1 MIHCVSTQNAS
12 QVTQGT
18 IAITKQSKAGRPPTF
33 LSAQKSMLTPEELA
47 GDAGK
52 SSITDGR
59 VGRLWLALTS
69 VVNGNGCSGTSG
81 RGTAPAQLLFP
92 ESSAESRLLQRWAEF
107 VGSMT
112 VSDLN
117 LQMIVRRTATI
128 SSLPNGPVT
137 GPRHLAFGSGA

>member
-69 VVNGNGCSGTSG
+69 VVNGNGCSWDIWARDRPRPTTIPRVLCGKPVTTKMG
-81 RGTAPAQLLFP
+81 R
-92 ESSAESRLLQRWAEF
+92 
-107 VGSMT
+107 
-112 VSDLN
+112 
-117 LQMIVRRTATI
+117 VRRLYD
-128 SSLPNGPVT
+128 SQ
-137 GPRHLAFGSGA
+137 